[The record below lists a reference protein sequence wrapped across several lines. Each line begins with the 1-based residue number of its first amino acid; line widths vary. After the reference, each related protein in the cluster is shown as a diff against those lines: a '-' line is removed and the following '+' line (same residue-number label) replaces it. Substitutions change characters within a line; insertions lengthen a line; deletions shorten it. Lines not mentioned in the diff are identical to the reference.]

1 MNYLT
6 QLFGFKDA
14 AHFLDSAFHF
24 KNLVLTLNFSITLAT
39 ISLFVEKYFGFNL
52 IVFVVIIILFTTE
65 IVTGT
70 KASVKE
76 GKPITSKEMP
86 KGYIKLFV
94 YFIPIISAHLL
105 AVNMPINNVFGYE
118 TSVYEWLHLA
128 TLHFVILNLFI
139 SLFENF
145 ARLGWD
151 EFVPLIKHINKILKI
166 DPKKSTPDEN
176 I

>member
-24 KNLVLTLNFSITLAT
+24 KNLVLTLNFSLTLGA
-39 ISLFVEKYFGFNL
+39 ISLFLENYFGFNL
-52 IVFVVIIILFTTE
+52 IVFVIIVILFTTE
-65 IVTGT
+65 IATGT
-70 KASVKE
+70 AASVKE
-76 GKPITSKEMP
+76 GNSISSREMP
-86 KGYIKLFV
+86 KGYIKLFI
-94 YFIPIISAHLL
+94 YFIIIASAHLL
-105 AVNMPINNVFGYE
+105 AVNMPVTSIFGYT
-118 TSVYEWLHLA
+118 TSIYEWIHLA

-145 ARLGWD
+145 KRLGWD
-151 EFVPLIKHINKILKI
+151 EFVPLIKHINKFLKI
-166 DPKKSTPDEN
+166 NPKQSTPDEN

>member
-14 AHFLDSAFHF
+14 AHFLDSTFHL
-24 KNLVLTLNFSITLAT
+24 KSLVLTLNFSLTLGA
-39 ISLFVEKYFGFNL
+39 ISLFIEKYFGFNL
-52 IVFVVIIILFTTE
+52 VVFVIIIVLFTIE
-65 IVTGT
+65 ITTGT

-76 GKPITSKEMP
+76 GNPISSREMP
-86 KGYIKLFV
+86 KGYIKLFI
-94 YFIPIISAHLL
+94 YFIIISSAHLL
-105 AVNMPINNVFGYE
+105 AVNMPVKSIFGYE

-145 ARLGWD
+145 ERLGWD
-151 EFVPLIKHINKILKI
+151 EFVPLIKTVNKFLKI
-166 DPKKSTPDEN
+166 KPKKSTPDED